1 MNSVETTSAAV
12 VRHAGEGEQCWF
24 FGGGIWTWKVGE
36 AESGGGLSV
45 VEVAMDRG
53 KMTPLHTH
61 PIPES
66 LWVLAGELI
75 YHIDGEEDIAL
86 GQDDFMLVPA
96 GVAHAFKVVSDTAR
110 VLAIQP
116 SNECEPFYRGA
127 SEPLEGSARE
137 TDFGR
142 IAESGRLNGGI
153 EIVGPPP
160 F

>member
-1 MNSVETTSAAV
+1 MNDVRTSRAAV

-24 FGGGIWTWKVGE
+24 FGGGIWTWKVSE
-36 AESGGGLSV
+36 AETGGALSV
-45 VEVAMDRG
+45 VEVAMDRD

-61 PIPES
+61 PIAES
-66 LWVLAGELI
+66 LWVLAGELL
-75 YHIDGEEDIAL
+75 YHVDGEEIPLAR
-86 GQDDFMLVPA
+86 DDFVLVPA
-96 GVAHAFKVVSDTAR
+96 GVPHAFKVVSDGAK

-116 SNECEPFYRGA
+116 STACEPFYRGA

-153 EIVGPPP
+153 EILGPPP

>member
-1 MNSVETTSAAV
+1 MHEQCETTRAAV

-24 FGGGIWTWKVGE
+24 FGGGVWTWKVSE

-45 VEVAMDRG
+45 VEVTMGRD

-61 PIPES
+61 PIRS
-66 LWVLAGELI
+66 RLGAGGGADLSRRGRGHRPRE
-75 YHIDGEEDIAL
+75 
-86 GQDDFMLVPA
+86 DDFVLVPA
-96 GVAHAFKVVSDTAR
+96 GVAHAFKVVSGEAR

-116 SNECEPFYRGA
+116 SNACEPFYRGA

-153 EIVGPPP
+153 EILGPPP